1 MRMIRRTKN
10 WVIEQPLPPL
20 TRYIVREFGTGATS
34 PIFGKKTCHA
44 IRYLNR
50 SDFEK
55 ACELLKSYTSVMDED
70 VTEFYEI
77 VGKMKKQY
85 YRYDK
90 GIGYRKSNKT
100 YSPKNKNKTPP
111 PNHMGVGGC

>member
-1 MRMIRRTKN
+1 MIRKTRN

-44 IRYLNR
+44 IRYLACD
-50 SDFEK
+50 DFET
-55 ACELLKSYTSVMDED
+55 ACELLKSYTSILDAD
-70 VTEFYEI
+70 VSEFYEI
-77 VGKMKKQY
+77 VGKMKKRY

-90 GIGYRKSNKT
+90 GIGYRKSNKAPT
-100 YSPKNKNKTPP
+100 PKN
-111 PNHMGVGGC
+111 